1 MGSETLNAEAPAGR
15 RERNKQEKLERITA
29 VARELFAQ
37 KGISEVT
44 TQEVAQRADIAAGTL
59 FLYAKTK
66 GELLLLAQNASY
78 SEAHRTGLDAAV
90 KLSEPVA
97 AILAVM
103 KPIIVCNREHVENGR
118 TYLLEVVFGTA
129 RDGYRQEA
137 LELMSGTELVVAEIA
152 SRAKKNDG
160 QEGRILA
167 KAAMAIMFLTLSS
180 PVNIELTV
188 DEILAEIESQLKLLF

>member
-1 MGSETLNAEAPAGR
+1 MISEAPAGR

-29 VARELFAQ
+29 VARDLFAQ

-78 SEAHRTGLDAAV
+78 VEANRTGLEAAQR
-90 KLSEPVA
+90 LSEPVA

-129 RDGYRQEA
+129 SDGYRQQA
-137 LELMSGTELVVAEIA
+137 LELMSGTELVLAEIV
-152 SRAKKNDG
+152 SRAKKDDG
-160 QEGRILA
+160 KDGPTLA

-180 PVNIELTV
+180 PLNVNLTV
-188 DEILAEIESQLKLLF
+188 DQILAEIESQLKLLF